1 MADRNF
7 PTSSDPGEWGDMIDK
22 NADIFAL
29 VISASVL
36 PLTNVGGTANAITA
50 DVDPELPETG
60 LAAGMIFSITWAATN
75 TSSGVTLTI
84 GEASAVD
91 LIDADGTALEVGQ
104 IAAGRIDILIFDGT
118 DMRLITGGA
127 VVDTGTASVEV
138 FETSG
143 TWTNDVAPNTMIM
156 VELWGAGAD
165 SVSNNGGAGGE
176 YNRAFF
182 KAGDLPASV
191 AVGIG
196 APGGN
201 DTTFGSYLTARGG
214 QATPLG
220 SWAGGAGGASG
231 ESGKAAYWGGG
242 GGAGSAGGSGGTS
255 EYGGAGGDPGNP
267 GEVPGGGGGFNDDG
281 ARGEARI
288 TVF

>member
-7 PTSSDPGEWGDMIDK
+7 PTSADPGAYGDMLDK
-22 NADIFAL
+22 YAEIFGL
-29 VISASVL
+29 VIPASVL

-50 DVDPELPETG
+50 DVDPELPDSG
-60 LAAGMIFSITWAATN
+60 LAAGMIFSITWAATS
-75 TSSGVTLTI
+75 TSSGVTIEI
-84 GEASAVD
+84 GDESPVD
-91 LIDADGTALEVGQ
+91 LVTANGATPAVGQ
-104 IAAGRIDILIFDGT
+104 IESGRTDLLIHDGT
-118 DMRLITGGA
+118 NMRLITEGA

-143 TWTNDVAPNTMIM
+143 TWTNDVPENTMVM

-242 GGAGSAGGSGGTS
+242 GGAGSTGGSGGTS

-267 GEVPGGGGGFNDDG
+267 GEVPGGGGGFNSDG